1 MSLGKFALSSSRRA
15 FFVAFILTLAVG
27 ALASGIGIV
36 FQGFETDTS
45 LWFNWNI
52 VQEIYQEPSG
62 YTNGGYASGIA
73 SATGNYN
80 ARLVVDP
87 TYPSSCLDDGGPGAP
102 PNNDCFGPYTFWNA
116 IFVADGIT
124 IQGSNII
131 TS

>member
-73 SATGNYN
+73 SASEL
-80 ARLVVDP
+80 RRP
-87 TYPSSCLDDGGPGAP
+87 PSM
-102 PNNDCFGPYTFWNA
+102 
-116 IFVADGIT
+116 VADFFRPTAGMPSDAVVSSDMAGVVRCVRVDRMAAT
-124 IQGSNII
+124 PSPKFDQCLS
-131 TS
+131 